1 MALTINTNLTAL
13 NAQRNLNN
21 TQSTLNK
28 SMQRLS
34 TGLRINSAKDDAAGL
49 AISNRMDSQV
59 RGMNQAARN
68 ANDAIS
74 LAQTAEGAMNEVT
87 SLLQRMREISVQA
100 SNATYSDS
108 DRASLQN
115 EMDQFFEEI
124 DRIADSTTF
133 NGINLLNGTSGTRE
147 IQVGAQAGET
157 VSMTLGSIK
166 TGALHLNGYSAVGEL
181 NSGRVGTT
189 AAGLTI
195 NGVDIATTGGTD
207 TAKAAAEKINDETS
221 LTGVAAT
228 AYNIVEGNGNVSGI
242 TSGLEITVD
251 GNTATVADS
260 GSIEELVDNINRD
273 VGGVTATLNSEGGVT
288 LTNDTGANIEIG
300 GTATNSGL
308 DDTFDNGA
316 GAGIYTGYLA
326 LTDDNN
332 EAIEITV
339 TDGSSSSDLNGWG
352 FNASTG
358 SDSVTGGTVT
368 SGALAAKDLLING
381 VDVGA
386 VTGTSAGD
394 KAAAINAIS
403 DQTGVTATAE
413 TSQTF
418 DLDWVTGL
426 PADGDLTINGTA
438 VDLTTADPD
447 NLADLVEDINTAVQ
461 GVVASANEDGQLVLT
476 SSSGLDIV
484 INEANTDFLGTA
496 SGGADVTYT
505 GTITLES
512 SNGGDVIITGENTDY
527 AGFAEQGGADAA
539 IGSGLSVGTVAS
551 ANVAIERIDD
561 ALNNIA
567 TQRGNLGAIQ
577 NRLDSTI
584 SNLGSVAENLTAA
597 NSRILDADF
606 ASETAAMTKAQIM
619 TQAGT
624 AMLAQANQLP
634 QTVLSLLQ

>member
-49 AISNRMDSQV
+49 AISNRMDSQI

-124 DRIADSTTF
+124 DRIADSTSF
-133 NGINLLNGTSGTRE
+133 NGINLLDGTSGTRT

-166 TGALHLNGYSAVGEL
+166 TGALNLNGYSAVGEL
-181 NSGRVGTT
+181 NSGRVG
-189 AAGLTI
+189 AAAVDSLTI
-195 NGVDIATTGGTD
+195 NGVKIAAGGGSAD
-207 TAKAAAEKINDETS
+207 SAAEAINDETS
-221 LTGVAAT
+221 ETGVAAT

-242 TSGLEITVD
+242 TTGLTINGD
-251 GNTATVADS
+251 TVADS

-273 VGGVTATLNSEGGVT
+273 AAGVKATLNSEGGVT
-288 LTNDTGANIEIG
+288 LSNDTGEDIVIA
-300 GTATNSGL
+300 GTVTNSGF
-308 DDTFDNGA
+308 TA
-316 GAGIYTGYLA
+316 EASKGYLA

-332 EAIEITV
+332 EAIEITA
-339 TDGSSSSDLNGWG
+339 TDDNISGLNGWG
-352 FNASTG
+352 FNTSTG

-368 SGALAAKDLLING
+368 SDALAAGDLLING

-403 DQTGVTATAE
+403 GQTGVIASAE
-413 TSQTF
+413 TSQAFTI
-418 DLDWVTGL
+418 DLTTATM
-426 PADGDLTINGTA
+426 PGDNLTDVTINGTGVNLSAA
-438 VDLTTADPD
+438 VNLEDVITA
-447 NLADLVEDINTAVQ
+447 INGAVQ
-461 GVVASANEDGQLVLT
+461 GVIASAGDDGELVLT

-484 INEANTDFLGTA
+484 VAGDDTAVLGTNEAGAAAAGTY
-496 SGGADVTYT
+496 SGQ
-505 GTITLES
+505 ITLES
-512 SNGGDVIITGENTDY
+512 SNGGDIIITGDNADY
-527 AGFAEQGGADAA
+527 AGFAEQGGADAV

-567 TQRGNLGAIQ
+567 NQRGNLGAIQ

-606 ASETAAMTKAQIM
+606 ASETAAMTKSQIM

>member
-133 NGINLLNGTSGTRE
+133 NGINLLDGTSGTRT

-166 TGALHLNGYSAVGEL
+166 TGALNLNGYSAVGEL
-181 NSGRVGTT
+181 NSGRVGAVST
-189 AAGLTI
+189 AGLTI
-195 NGVDIATTGGTD
+195 NGVDVAAVAATD
-207 TAKAAAEKINDETS
+207 PETAEYAATAINAKTS
-221 LTGVAAT
+221 LTGVSAT

-242 TSGLEITVD
+242 TDGTLEINGDVIAAS
-251 GNTATVADS
+251 GNM
-260 GSIEELVDNINRD
+260 EELVDNINRD
-273 VGGVTATLNSEGGVT
+273 AHGVTATLNSEGGVT
-288 LTNDTGANIEIG
+288 LSNDTGADIIIENVANTG
-300 GTATNSGL
+300 LTESATGHK
-308 DDTFDNGA
+308 
-316 GAGIYTGYLA
+316 GYLA

-332 EAIEITV
+332 EAIEITA
-339 TDGSSSSDLNGWG
+339 TGTTADLNGWG

-358 SDSVTGGTVT
+358 SGSVTGGVVD
-368 SGALAAKDLLING
+368 SDEKLEAGDLLING
-381 VDVGA
+381 VDVGD

-403 DQTGVTATAE
+403 DQTGVTASAE
-413 TSQTF
+413 TSQEFTLNF
-418 DLDWVTGL
+418 GVT
-426 PADGDLTINGTA
+426 PDATAITINGTA
-438 VDLTTADPD
+438 VDLSTVS
-447 NLADLVEDINTAVQ
+447 NLEQVIDEINGKVQ
-461 GVVASANEDGQLVLT
+461 GVVASAGEGGELVLT
-476 SSSGLDIV
+476 SASGLDIDV
-484 INEANTDFLGTA
+484 AEDTTLFLGTGA
-496 SGGADVTYT
+496 TDTYSGQ
-505 GTITLES
+505 ITLES
-512 SNGGDVIITGENTDY
+512 SNGGDVVITGENTAY
-527 AGFAEQGGADAA
+527 AGFAEQGGADAV
-539 IGSGLSVGTVAS
+539 IGSGLSVGTVAN

>member
-1 MALTINTNLTAL
+1 
-13 NAQRNLNN
+13 
-21 TQSTLNK
+21 
-28 SMQRLS
+28 
-34 TGLRINSAKDDAAGL
+34 
-49 AISNRMDSQV
+49 
-59 RGMNQAARN
+59 
-68 ANDAIS
+68 
-74 LAQTAEGAMNEVT
+74 MNEVT

-147 IQVGAQAGET
+147 IQVGAQSGET

-166 TGALHLNGYSAVGEL
+166 TGALHLNGYSAAGEL
-181 NSGRVGTT
+181 NSGRVGTVT
-189 AAGLTI
+189 TEGLTI
-195 NGVDIATTGGTD
+195 NGEAI
-207 TAKAAAEKINDETS
+207 AAASAATAEAAATAINAKTS
-221 LTGVAAT
+221 VTGVSAT
-228 AYNIVEGNGNVSGI
+228 AYNIVEGNGNVTGI
-242 TSGLEITVD
+242 TDGSFKINGDSVAASG
-251 GNTATVADS
+251 GM
-260 GSIEELVDNINRD
+260 EELVDNINRD
-273 VGGVTATLNSEGGVT
+273 VAGITATLGSNGGIT
-288 LTNDTGANIEIG
+288 LSNDTGAAITIADA
-300 GTATNSGL
+300 GTTTGFTNSTG
-308 DDTFDNGA
+308 
-316 GAGIYTGYLA
+316 YQGYLA

-332 EAIEITV
+332 EAIEISVIELDPRDFEAET
-339 TDGSSSSDLNGWG
+339 TALNAWG

-358 SDSVTGGTVT
+358 SGSVTGGTVD
-368 SGALAAKDLLING
+368 GDEALEAGDLLING

-403 DQTGVTATAE
+403 DQTGVTASAE
-413 TSQTF
+413 TSQAFT
-418 DLDWVTGL
+418 LDWGPGL
-426 PADGDLTINGTA
+426 PADGNLTINGTE
-438 VDLTTADPD
+438 LNLSTADPE
-447 NLADLVEDINTAVQ
+447 NLADLVSHINDTVQ
-461 GVVASANEDGQLVLT
+461 GVVASAGADGELVLT

-484 INEANTDFLGTA
+484 IKETATDFMGLNDAGN
-496 SGGADVTYT
+496 DVTFT
-505 GTITLES
+505 GKITLAS
-512 SNGGDVIITGENTDY
+512 STGSDIVITGENEAY
-527 AGFAEQGGADAA
+527 AGFVEQGGADAA

-567 TQRGNLGAIQ
+567 SQRGNLGAIQ

>member
-1 MALTINTNLTAL
+1 
-13 NAQRNLNN
+13 
-21 TQSTLNK
+21 
-28 SMQRLS
+28 
-34 TGLRINSAKDDAAGL
+34 
-49 AISNRMDSQV
+49 
-59 RGMNQAARN
+59 MNQAARN

-133 NGINLLNGTSGTRE
+133 NGINLLDGTSGTRT

-166 TGALHLNGYSAVGEL
+166 TGALHLNGYSAAGEL
-181 NSGRVGTT
+181 NSGRVGAVST
-189 AAGLTI
+189 AGGGLTI
-195 NGVDIATTGGTD
+195 NGVDVAAAGGD
-207 TAKAAAEKINDETS
+207 TAEDAATAINAKTS
-221 LTGVAAT
+221 LTGVSAT
-228 AYNIVEGNGNVSGI
+228 AYNVVEGNGNVSGI
-242 TSGLEITVD
+242 TDGTLEINDDVVAAS
-251 GNTATVADS
+251 GNM
-260 GSIEELVDNINRD
+260 EELVDNINRD
-273 VGGVTATLNSEGGVT
+273 VAGVTATLNSAGGVT
-288 LTNDTGANIEIG
+288 LSNDTGADIKIANADNTG
-300 GTATNSGL
+300 LTA
-308 DDTFDNGA
+308 DT
-316 GAGIYTGYLA
+316 YQGYLA

-332 EAIEITV
+332 EAIEITE
-339 TDGSSSSDLNGWG
+339 TTGGDLGLWG
-352 FNASTG
+352 FNTSTG
-358 SDSVTGGTVT
+358 SGSVTGGTVT
-368 SGALAAKDLLING
+368 ADALAAKDLLING

-403 DQTGVTATAE
+403 AQTGVTATAE
-413 TSQTF
+413 TRTELT
-418 DLDWVTGL
+418 LDFTAATVAG
-426 PADGDLTINGTA
+426 ADDTAINGTT
-438 VDLTTADPD
+438 VDLSGETSLEGVITA
-447 NLADLVEDINTAVQ
+447 INGAVK
-461 GVVASANEDGQLVLT
+461 GVVASAGEDGKLVLT
-476 SSSGLDIV
+476 SSSGLDIA
-484 INEANTDFLGTA
+484 ITDADSFMGGTA
-496 SGGADVTYT
+496 DIRGEV
-505 GTITLES
+505 TLES
-512 SNGGDVIITGENTDY
+512 SNGGDIIITGENTGY
-527 AGFAEQGGADAA
+527 AGFVEQGGADAA
-539 IGSGLSVGTVAS
+539 IGSGLSVGTVAN

-567 TQRGNLGAIQ
+567 SQRGNLGAIQ

>member
-133 NGINLLNGTSGTRE
+133 NGINLLDGTSGTRT

-166 TGALHLNGYSAVGEL
+166 TGALHLNGYSAAGEL
-181 NSGRVGTT
+181 NSGRVGAVST
-189 AAGLTI
+189 AGGGLTI
-195 NGVDIATTGGTD
+195 NGVDVAAAGGD
-207 TAKAAAEKINDETS
+207 TAEDAATAINAKTS
-221 LTGVAAT
+221 LTGVSAT
-228 AYNIVEGNGNVSGI
+228 AYNVVEGNGNVSGI
-242 TSGLEITVD
+242 TDGTLEINDDVVAAS
-251 GNTATVADS
+251 GNM
-260 GSIEELVDNINRD
+260 EELVDNINRD
-273 VGGVTATLNSEGGVT
+273 VAGVTATLNSAGGVT
-288 LTNDTGANIEIG
+288 LSNDTGADIKIANADNTG
-300 GTATNSGL
+300 LTA
-308 DDTFDNGA
+308 DT
-316 GAGIYTGYLA
+316 YQGYLA

-332 EAIEITV
+332 EAIEITE
-339 TDGSSSSDLNGWG
+339 TTGGDLGLWG
-352 FNASTG
+352 FNTSTG
-358 SDSVTGGTVT
+358 SGSVTGGTVT
-368 SGALAAKDLLING
+368 ADALAAKDLLING

-403 DQTGVTATAE
+403 AQTGVTATAE
-413 TSQTF
+413 TRTELT
-418 DLDWVTGL
+418 LDFTAATVAG
-426 PADGDLTINGTA
+426 ADDTAINGTT
-438 VDLTTADPD
+438 VDLSGETSLEGVITA
-447 NLADLVEDINTAVQ
+447 INGAVK
-461 GVVASANEDGQLVLT
+461 GVVASAGEDGKLVLT
-476 SSSGLDIV
+476 SSSGLDIA
-484 INEANTDFLGTA
+484 ITDADSFMGGTA
-496 SGGADVTYT
+496 DIRGEV
-505 GTITLES
+505 TLES
-512 SNGGDVIITGENTDY
+512 SNGGDIIITGENTGY
-527 AGFAEQGGADAA
+527 AGFVEQGGADAA
-539 IGSGLSVGTVAS
+539 IGSGLSVGTVAN

-567 TQRGNLGAIQ
+567 SQRGNLGAIQ

>member
-133 NGINLLNGTSGTRE
+133 NGISLLDGTSGTRT
-147 IQVGAQAGET
+147 IQVGAQSGET

-166 TGALHLNGYSAVGEL
+166 TGALHLNGYSAAGEL
-181 NSGRVGTT
+181 NSGRVGTVT
-189 AAGLTI
+189 TAGLTI
-195 NGVDIATTGGTD
+195 NDVDIAS
-207 TAKAAAEKINDETS
+207 AAATTAESAATAINAKTS
-221 LTGVAAT
+221 LTGVSAT

-242 TSGLEITVD
+242 TSGLTINSD
-251 GNTATVADS
+251 TVADS
-260 GSIEELVDNINRD
+260 GSIEELVENINRD
-273 VGGVTATLNSEGGVT
+273 VSGVTATLNSEGGVT
-288 LTNDTGANIEIG
+288 LTNDTGANIVIG
-300 GTATNSGL
+300 GTADNSGL
-308 DDTFDNGA
+308 DDTFNNGA

-332 EAIEITV
+332 EAIEITA
-339 TDGSSSSDLNGWG
+339 TGGTTANLNGWG

-403 DQTGVTATAE
+403 DQTGVTASAE
-413 TSQTF
+413 TSQEFTLNF
-418 DLDWVTGL
+418 GVT
-426 PADGDLTINGTA
+426 PDATAITINGTA
-438 VDLTTADPD
+438 VDLSTVS
-447 NLADLVEDINTAVQ
+447 NLEQVIDEINGKVQ
-461 GVVASANEDGQLVLT
+461 GVVASAGEGGELVLT
-476 SSSGLDIV
+476 SASGLDIDV
-484 INEANTDFLGTA
+484 AEDTTLFLGTGA
-496 SGGADVTYT
+496 TDTYSGQ
-505 GTITLES
+505 ITLES
-512 SNGGDVIITGENTDY
+512 SNGGDVVITGENTAY
-527 AGFAEQGGADAA
+527 AGFAEQGGADAV
-539 IGSGLSVGTVAS
+539 IGSGLSVGTVAN

>member
-49 AISNRMDSQV
+49 AISNRMDSQI

-133 NGINLLNGTSGTRE
+133 NGINLLDGSSGTRT
-147 IQVGAQAGET
+147 IQVGAQSGET

-166 TGALHLNGYSAVGEL
+166 TGALHLNGYSAAGEL
-181 NSGRVGTT
+181 NSGRVGAVST
-189 AAGLTI
+189 AGGGLTI
-195 NGVDIATTGGTD
+195 NGVDVAAAGGD
-207 TAKAAAEKINDETS
+207 TAEDAATAINDQTS
-221 LTGVAAT
+221 LTGVSAT

-242 TSGLEITVD
+242 TSGLTIDT
-251 GNTATVADS
+251 GNGANTIADS

-273 VGGVTATLNSEGGVT
+273 AAGVTATLNSEGGVT
-288 LTNDTGANIEIG
+288 LTNDTGAIITIG
-300 GTATNSGL
+300 GTVKNSGFTV
-308 DDTFDNGA
+308 DDYD
-316 GAGIYTGYLA
+316 GYLA

-332 EAIEITV
+332 EAIEITE
-339 TDGSSSSDLNGWG
+339 TSGGDLGLWG
-352 FNASTG
+352 FNPSTG
-358 SDSVTGGTVT
+358 SGSVTGGTVT
-368 SGALAAKDLLING
+368 SAELAAGDLLING
-381 VDVGA
+381 VDVGD
-386 VTGTSAGD
+386 VTGKSAGD
-394 KAAAINAIS
+394 KAAGINAIS
-403 DQTGVTATAE
+403 DQTGVTASAE
-413 TSQTF
+413 TSQAF
-418 DLDWVTGL
+418 DLDFGATIT
-426 PADGDLTINGTA
+426 ADGLTINGTE
-438 VDLTTADPD
+438 VDLTVGTIGTL
-447 NLADLVEDINTAVQ
+447 NLENVVSAINNTVQ
-461 GVVASANEDGQLVLT
+461 GVVASANEDGELVLK

-484 INEANTDFLGTA
+484 VAGANTGVLGTNEAGAAAAGTY
-496 SGGADVTYT
+496 SGQ
-505 GTITLES
+505 ITLES
-512 SNGGDVIITGENTDY
+512 SNGGDIVITGGTSAGIAK
-527 AGFAEQGGADAA
+527 AGFVEQGGADAA
-539 IGSGLSVGTVAS
+539 IGSGLSVGTVAN

-567 TQRGNLGAIQ
+567 SQRGNLGAIQ

>member
-49 AISNRMDSQV
+49 AISNRMDSQI

-133 NGINLLNGTSGTRE
+133 NGINLLDGSSGTRT
-147 IQVGAQAGET
+147 IQVGAQSGET

-166 TGALHLNGYSAVGEL
+166 TGALNLNGYSAAGEL
-181 NSGRVGTT
+181 NSGRIDASGGNVTT
-189 AAGLTI
+189 TDGLTI
-195 NGVDIATTGGTD
+195 NGVDIDSGDATSN
-207 TAKAAAEKINDETS
+207 TAEGAAAAINEQTS
-221 LTGVAAT
+221 LTGVSAT
-228 AYNIVEGNGNVSGI
+228 AYNIVEGSGNVSGI
-242 TSGLEITVD
+242 TDGTASTGLTINGDVVAASG
-251 GNTATVADS
+251 NM
-260 GSIEELVDNINRD
+260 EELVDNINRD
-273 VGGVTATLNSEGGVT
+273 VAGITATLNSAGGVT
-288 LTNDTGANIEIG
+288 LSNDTGADIEIENASNTG
-300 GTATNSGL
+300 LTA
-308 DDTFDNGA
+308 DT
-316 GAGIYTGYLA
+316 YHGYLA

-332 EAIEITV
+332 EAIEITE
-339 TDGSSSSDLNGWG
+339 TTSGDLALWG

-358 SDSVTGGTVT
+358 SGSVTGGTVT
-368 SGALAAKDLLING
+368 SAALDAGDLLING
-381 VDVGA
+381 VDVGD

-403 DQTGVTATAE
+403 DQTGVTASAE
-413 TSQTF
+413 TSQAF
-418 DLDWVTGL
+418 SLDFGQATTS
-426 PADGDLTINGTA
+426 DGLTINGTE
-438 VDLTTADPD
+438 V
-447 NLADLVEDINTAVQ
+447 NLLEANLGGTVNLENVISEINDTVQ
-461 GVVASANEDGQLVLT
+461 GVVASANEDGELVLT
-476 SSSGLDIV
+476 SSSGLNIDIV
-484 INEANTDFLGTA
+484 DGDTFLG
-496 SGGADVTYT
+496 GGDTTYR
-505 GTITLES
+505 GTISLES
-512 SNGGDVIITGENTDY
+512 SNGGDVVITGKDTDTIAK
-527 AGFAEQGGADAA
+527 AGFAEQGGADAV
-539 IGSGLSVGTVAS
+539 IGSGLSVGTVAN

-567 TQRGNLGAIQ
+567 SQRGNLGAIQ

>member
-124 DRIADSTTF
+124 DRIADSTSF
-133 NGINLLNGTSGTRE
+133 NGINLLDGSSGTRT

-166 TGALHLNGYSAVGEL
+166 TGALHLNGYSAAGEL
-181 NSGRVGTT
+181 NSGRVGTVT
-189 AAGLTI
+189 TAGLTI
-195 NGVDIATTGGTD
+195 NGEDVGVADDD
-207 TAKAAAEKINDETS
+207 TAKDAAKAINAKTS
-221 LTGVAAT
+221 ETGVSAT
-228 AYNIVEGNGNVSGI
+228 AYNIVEGNGNVTGI
-242 TSGLEITVD
+242 TDGTAGTGLTINDDVVS
-251 GNTATVADS
+251 AS
-260 GSIEELVDNINRD
+260 GSMEELVDNINRD
-273 VGGVTATLNSEGGVT
+273 VSGITATLNSDGGIT
-288 LTNDTGANIEIG
+288 LSNDTGAAIKIVNA
-300 GTATNSGL
+300 GTTTGFTNSTG
-308 DDTFDNGA
+308 DG
-316 GAGIYTGYLA
+316 YQGYLA

-332 EAIEITV
+332 EAIEITA
-339 TDGSSSSDLNGWG
+339 TDTTAKLNGWG
-352 FNASTG
+352 FNESTG
-358 SDSVTGGTVT
+358 SGSVTGGTVD
-368 SGALAAKDLLING
+368 GDNALAAGDLLING
-381 VDVGA
+381 VDVGE
-386 VTGTSAGD
+386 VTGKSAGD

-403 DQTGVTATAE
+403 DQTGVTASAE
-413 TSQTF
+413 TSQAF
-418 DLDWVTGL
+418 DLDWGTV
-426 PADGDLTINGTA
+426 PADGDVTINGTEL
-438 VDLTTADPD
+438 DLTDADIESLD
-447 NLADLVEDINTAVQ
+447 DLINEINTAVQ
-461 GVVASANEDGQLVLT
+461 GVVASADEDGQLVLT

-484 INEANTDFLGTA
+484 LSESNTTFFGAGA
-496 SGGADVTYT
+496 SDTYS
-505 GTITLES
+505 GTINLES
-512 SNGGDVIITGENTDY
+512 SNGRDVIITGENTAY
-527 AGFAEQGGADAA
+527 AGFAEQGGAEAA
-539 IGSGLSVGTVAS
+539 IGSGLSVGTVAN

-567 TQRGNLGAIQ
+567 NQRGNLGAIQ

-606 ASETAAMTKAQIM
+606 ASETAAMTKSQIM